1 MAFLNSRI
9 RLLYHLVSTCSS
21 KDYLILISFQH
32 TTYSTI
38 NPILYNVMSR
48 RYRVA
53 FKEILCGKKA
63 GAYYNNGFAREQSSF
78 IKAQSSFRHSS
89 IASTNQGGNLQYSRV
104 HSVSWQRYFNQIC
117 DCNSFLCF
125 AEWNVGLSHGKYD
138 EYCHCPGQQVK
149 WLSKRNS
156 W

>member
-9 RLLYHLVSTCSS
+9 LVLYHMVSTSLS
-21 KDYLILISFQH
+21 RDNLVLISFQY
-32 TTYSTI
+32 TTYSTV

-63 GAYYNNGFAREQSSF
+63 GPYYNNGFAREQSSF

-89 IASTNQGGNLQYSRV
+89 IATTNLGGNTQYSQV
-104 HSVSWQRYFNQIC
+104 HSVS
-117 DCNSFLCF
+117 
-125 AEWNVGLSHGKYD
+125 
-138 EYCHCPGQQVK
+138 
-149 WLSKRNS
+149 
-156 W
+156 